1 MNTAVTIVIFVLYLL
16 LMLGIGAVFYKK
28 TGNLSDYI
36 LGGRG
41 LNKWVTSL
49 SAQASD
55 MSGWLLMGLPGL
67 AFATG
72 LSESF
77 WLALGLAAGT
87 YLNWKF
93 VAKRLRVYT
102 QTSGNSLTL
111 SDYFENRFKENHH
124 ILRLISAIFILIFFL
139 VYTVSGFVAG
149 GKLFNSIFGLQ
160 YNYAVIIGAVIV
172 ISYTFLGGFKA
183 VCWTDFIQ
191 GTLMFIAVVVVPI
204 VALFKIGGTAKLDPA
219 FLSFIKNAKGE
230 TITMITLISSIAWGL
245 GYFGMPHILVR
256 FMAIKNADEIKDARK
271 IAISWVLIS
280 LAAATIIGVIGHT
293 YFQMFPAEGLGSEKV
308 FIFLVTDIMPS
319 IIAGIFLAAILAAIM
334 STADSQLLVAAS
346 AISEDFFK
354 SLIKPNASE
363 KELVWISR
371 GTVIAIAVIAAFFAM
386 DPESSVLKLVSFGW
400 AGLGATFGPVVIVS
414 LYWKRMTSNG
424 ALAGMLSGGITTIIW
439 KQLSGGIFDLYEIVP
454 GFLISFILIFIF
466 SYIGKEPSEEVI
478 KEFDS
483 VMQKI

>member
-1 MNTAVTIVIFVLYLL
+1 MNTAITITIFILYLL
-16 LMLGIGAVFYKK
+16 MMLGIGAAFYKK
-28 TGNLSDYI
+28 TGDLSDYI

-72 LSESF
+72 LSEAF
-77 WLALGLAAGT
+77 WLALGLAIGT
-87 YLNWKF
+87 YLNWKL

-102 QTSGNSLTL
+102 QKSGNSLTL

-124 ILRLISAIFILIFFL
+124 ILRLISAVFILIFFL

-160 YNYAVIIGAVIV
+160 YQYAVIIGAVIV

-204 VALFKIGGTAKLDPA
+204 AAIIKIGGPSKLDTA
-219 FLSFIKNAKGE
+219 FLSFMKDANGKSIGFL
-230 TITMITLISSIAWGL
+230 TLTSSMAWGL

-280 LAAATIIGVIGHT
+280 LAAATIIGIIGHT
-293 YFQMFPAEGLGSEKV
+293 YFQMFPTEGLGSEKV
-308 FIFLVTDIMPS
+308 FIFLVTNMMPS
-319 IIAGIFLAAILAAIM
+319 VIAGIFLAAILAAIM

-346 AISEDFFK
+346 AISEDFYK
-354 SLIKPNASE
+354 AVIRKNASE

-371 GTVIAIAVIAAFFAM
+371 GTVIAIAVIASFFAM
-386 DPESSVLKLVSFGW
+386 NPESSVLALVSFGW
-400 AGLGATFGPVVIVS
+400 AGLGATFGPVIIVS
-414 LYWKRMTSNG
+414 LYWKRMTANG
-424 ALAGMLSGGITTIIW
+424 ALAGMLAGGLTTIIW

-454 GFLISFILIFIF
+454 GFVLSFILIFVVSLF
-466 SYIGKEPSEEVI
+466 SKEPSSEVI
-478 KEFDS
+478 SEFDS
-483 VMQKI
+483 VMKEI